1 MFKKKSLLAALVL
14 TAGIA
19 QVATAQNTEKTE
31 TRTYPFWFIGV
42 QGGGQAVLN
51 GYKVKDVVTPIGAIQ
66 GGAYFS
72 PALGARLQVNGWKSK
87 EGIKNSITDYGTYRF
102 DYVGANL
109 DVLINLTNAFSKTD
123 DHLFNVILA
132 GGIGINKAWGMNY
145 RQVPGLTWN
154 GTPAVRDEVGSRTH
168 NHVAHND
175 RIGLILD
182 FRFNKNWSLNLEG
195 TANHIGSRT
204 YAINYNAGRDWQLH
218 ALVGLTYTFGKCK
231 KCTKSAPVPAPAP
244 VEKPVPAPAPKPT
257 PAPTPE
263 KPKTETVTPR
273 QLAETSVEVFF
284 GLAKT
289 EPVGAEADK
298 VARFAEW
305 LRQHPTAKATVK
317 GYADAGTGNPTINKR
332 YAEQRAQIVK
342 ELLVKKYGI
351 DASRLNVSSC
361 GDTVQPKAYNDDNRV
376 VIGVAKEQ

>member
-1 MFKKKSLLAALVL
+1 MKSLLATLLL
-14 TAGIA
+14 TTGVA

-31 TRTYPFWFIGV
+31 TRKYPSWFIGV

-51 GYKVKDVVTPIGAIQ
+51 GYKVKDVLTPIGALQ

-87 EGIKNSITDYGTYRF
+87 EGIKNSTADYGTYKF

-123 DHLFNVILA
+123 DHLFNVILT
-132 GGIGINKAWGMNY
+132 GGIGINKAWGTNY
-145 RQVPGLTWN
+145 KKLPGLTWD

-175 RIGLILD
+175 RVGLILD

-204 YAINYNAGRDWQLH
+204 YAINYNAGRDWQLQ

-231 KCTKSAPVPAPAP
+231 KCVKPVPVPAP
-244 VEKPVPAPAPKPT
+244 VEKPAPAPEPKPEAKPEPKPEPKPT
-257 PAPTPE
+257 AAPTP
-263 KPKTETVTPR
+263 VAPR
-273 QLAETSVEVFF
+273 QLAETSVEIFF

-289 EPVGAEADK
+289 EPVGVEADK
-298 VARFAEW
+298 VAQFAEW
-305 LRQHPTAKATVK
+305 LRQHPTATATIK
-317 GYADAGTGNPTINKR
+317 GYADAGTGNPRINKR
-332 YAEQRAQIVK
+332 YAEQRAQTVK
-342 ELLVKKYGI
+342 DLLVNKYGI
-351 DASRLNVSSC
+351 DASRLSVFSF
-361 GDTVQPKAYNDDNRV
+361 GDTVQPKPNNDGNRV
-376 VIGVAKEQ
+376 VLGVAKEQ